1 MVFKFVRLLSTLA
14 AVLQKLIICCLEI
27 GQRYELATMVIAIF
41 IIILIIMSVNGSRR
55 MQLNDNLRCKK

>member
-27 GQRYELATMVIAIF
+27 GQRYELANMVIIIF
-41 IIILIIMSVNGSRR
+41 IIILIIMSINGSRR
-55 MQLNDNLRCKK
+55 MQVNDNLRCKK